1 VRLTTNCDYAHVPD
15 REGRILGFML
25 AVIRER
31 SFVIMLG
38 KWSRVLLVLIVA
50 AIGFVAPILVDAN
63 HWFPRKKKY
72 LCGR

>member
-1 VRLTTNCDYAHVPD
+1 
-15 REGRILGFML
+15 ML

-38 KWSRVLLVLIVA
+38 KWWLVLLVLIVA

-63 HWFPRKKKY
+63 HWFPRKRK
-72 LCGR
+72 